1 LVVYNRNLYHV
12 ISIKHSL
19 PKSPPMKTTL
29 LLLLCFLSFTASKA
43 QSTALTGTWTMF
55 EYSWTNDQGN
65 QTTTED
71 QIKADGGVTEYL
83 FTDDGNFKL
92 TSNMADESTGMT
104 TYEGTWK
111 FEEDKLMLKI
121 KMDEQLVDVVW
132 NAEIK
137 DNILNLSRSSPDG
150 SIKVVNSFRRK

>member
-1 LVVYNRNLYHV
+1 
-12 ISIKHSL
+12 
-19 PKSPPMKTTL
+19 MKTTL

-43 QSTALTGTWTMF
+43 QNTALTGTWSMF
-55 EYSWTNDQGN
+55 EYSWTNDQGK

-71 QIKADGGVTEYL
+71 QIKADGGVTEYV
-83 FTDDGNFKL
+83 FTDDGNFKIS
-92 TSNMADESTGMT
+92 SNMADESTGMA

-111 FEEDKLMLKI
+111 FEDNKLMLNL
-121 KMDEQLVDVVW
+121 KMGDQLVDLVW

-150 SIKVVNSFRRK
+150 SVTVVNSFRRK

>member
-1 LVVYNRNLYHV
+1 
-12 ISIKHSL
+12 
-19 PKSPPMKTTL
+19 MKTTL
-29 LLLLCFLSFTASKA
+29 LFLLCFLSFSASKA
-43 QSTALTGTWTMF
+43 QNAALNGTWIMF
-55 EYSWTNDQGN
+55 EYSWTNDQGK

-83 FTDDGNFKL
+83 FVNDGNFKL
-92 TSNMADESTGMT
+92 SSNMADESTGLD

-111 FEEDKLMLKI
+111 FEEDKLMLKM
-121 KMDEQLVDVVW
+121 KMGEQLVDVVW

-150 SIKVVNSFRRK
+150 SVTVVNSFRRK